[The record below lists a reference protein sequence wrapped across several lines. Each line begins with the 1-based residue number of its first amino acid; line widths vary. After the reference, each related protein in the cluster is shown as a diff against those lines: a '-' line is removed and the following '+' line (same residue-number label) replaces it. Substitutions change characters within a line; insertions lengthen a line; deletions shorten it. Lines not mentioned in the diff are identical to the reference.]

1 MGTSKVAESER
12 RRSSASEMRSKDPY
26 ELLGVSREASAD
38 DIRRAYRGLT
48 RKHHPDANPNDPGAE
63 ERFKELNQAY
73 EVLSNPEKRRNYDE
87 RVRAAS
93 RRSSARPRA
102 QGGGGRPGSGQ
113 TYEVN
118 LADLLARMGGPPGTR
133 KEFSREL
140 QGEDALR
147 LARLFGVDLDRLSKI
162 LGEAV
167 AMGAHATFESGRPD
181 TSKPDKPPSARRYKK
196 PPIPRKPPKPPKTA

>member
-1 MGTSKVAESER
+1 
-12 RRSSASEMRSKDPY
+12 MRSTDPY

-48 RKHHPDANPNDPGAE
+48 RKHHPDANPGDPGAE

-93 RRSSARPRA
+93 QRSRERPRA
-102 QGGGGRPGSGQ
+102 RGGGRNPGSGE
-113 TYEVN
+113 TYQVN
-118 LADLLARMGGPPGTR
+118 LADLLTRLGGPSGA
-133 KEFSREL
+133 REETGRNL
-140 QGEDALR
+140 NGEDALR
-147 LARLFGVDLDRLSKI
+147 LARLFGVDLDRLSRL

-167 AMGAHATFESGRPD
+167 TMRAHATFESGRSGASGE
-181 TSKPDKPPSARRYKK
+181 TPPTRRYKK

>member
-1 MGTSKVAESER
+1 MQ
-12 RRSSASEMRSKDPY
+12 SKDPY

-38 DIRRAYRGLT
+38 DIRRAYRGLA
-48 RKHHPDANPNDPGAE
+48 RKHHPDANPDDPGAE

-73 EVLSNPEKRRNYDE
+73 KVLSNPEQRRNYDE
-87 RVRAAS
+87 RVSAAS
-93 RRSSARPRA
+93 QRNRQRRRA
-102 QGGGGRPGSGQ
+102 QGGGRPGSGE

-118 LADLLARMGGPPGTR
+118 LADLLARAGGPSGAR
-133 KEFSREL
+133 KESGRKL
-140 QGEDALR
+140 HGEDALR
-147 LARLFGVDLDRLSKI
+147 LARLFGVDLDRLSKL

-181 TSKPDKPPSARRYKK
+181 TSKPEKPPPARKYEMPPMPPI